1 MKEATGIRQLIV
13 DIVKKCSKP
22 VSLEVGVV
30 KSVSPL
36 KLGLVNDK
44 KMTLTDTDI
53 VVPSRFEGKL
63 EKSEKLHLLVL
74 NNGSQ
79 YYVLDKV

>member
-1 MKEATGIRQLIV
+1 MKDATGIRQLIV
-13 DIVKKCSKP
+13 EIVKNCSKP

-53 VVPSRFEGKL
+53 VVPSRLEGKL
-63 EKSEKLHLLVL
+63 EKNEKLHLLVL